1 LLSVRR
7 DDNNSTELL
16 KKTKIQLVDDKA
28 STAKRD
34 STNSGQFNLQEP
46 EFGSNRVSMMK
57 EYELDVSNDESPINQ
72 NIIGYQAVKIV
83 KKPIS
88 TKEFLSL
95 RHLHNSSETGKDDNR
110 LMQSRLDKLKDIRKQ
125 KNTN

>member
-1 LLSVRR
+1 
-7 DDNNSTELL
+7 
-16 KKTKIQLVDDKA
+16 
-28 STAKRD
+28 
-34 STNSGQFNLQEP
+34 
-46 EFGSNRVSMMK
+46 MMK

-95 RHLHNSSETGKDDNR
+95 RHLHNRSATRKDDNR
-110 LMQSRLDKLKDIRKQ
+110 LMHSRLDKLHDMRKPQ
-125 KNTN
+125 NINQDNKHIT